1 MIDAPKRADPSA
13 VPCPEDFTHG
23 EVYYLR
29 KTGRMDATVNLTAR
43 KESPMKPMRIVV
55 GAFALTLAASLAIPL
70 TTPTAFAAPAA
81 NAAAPASPK
90 LHATMREL
98 WQGHADTTREY
109 ALAVKAG
116 DAAGEKKAADAV
128 VANAKKIADA
138 VGSFYGDAAG
148 KKMFELLAGHWGAV
162 KALTDAQKANDTAG
176 VNKAMS
182 DMAANADAIA
192 KFLSGANPN
201 LPEGTVK
208 GLLVAHAGHHQA
220 LTGEIMKGDT
230 AGADK
235 TWAAMQAHLNTLA
248 DALSDGIAK
257 QFPAKAT

>member
-1 MIDAPKRADPSA
+1 M
-13 VPCPEDFTHG
+13 
-23 EVYYLR
+23 
-29 KTGRMDATVNLTAR
+29 
-43 KESPMKPMRIVV
+43 
-55 GAFALTLAASLAIPL
+55 
-70 TTPTAFAAPAA
+70 
-81 NAAAPASPK
+81 
-90 LHATMREL
+90 
-98 WQGHADTTREY
+98 
-109 ALAVKAG
+109 
-116 DAAGEKKAADAV
+116 
-128 VANAKKIADA
+128 VANAKAIAA
-138 VGSFYGDAAG
+138 SIEPFYGKAASE
-148 KKMFELLAGHWGAV
+148 KLFTLLAGHWGAV